1 MESCGVRLQLVVE
14 KASGG
19 WMLVPSHV
27 VPSMGQWA
35 ASSHLSPRHL
45 LCPLL
50 MTDTCLFLG
59 PTVYFRCR
67 VQQAQSCGCFYYF
80 LFLFY
85 FGFKN
90 HLCYLWAFLYLTP
103 LLLSSPVYFCVKQK
117 LLMLTIFPKSPG
129 QCACIASLN
138 PLLTPWVGIAN
149 TILSAGSPSVVAYG
163 RLSETLVE
171 SPAPKK
177 EFYPWKNWCTVTSS
191 GFAKVI
197 KGKIST

>member
-1 MESCGVRLQLVVE
+1 MGRSLCPLVSHRGSWWCRHIEERASLSFLSLSSEHWRFQMESCGVRLQLVVE

-27 VPSMGQWA
+27 VPFMGQWV

-59 PTVYFRCR
+59 PTVYFRRR

-90 HLCYLWAFLYLTP
+90 HLSYLWAFLYLTP
-103 LLLSSPVYFCVKQK
+103 LLLSSPVYFCVKQ
-117 LLMLTIFPKSPG
+117 TADAWIQGSDNFPKIPWTV
-129 QCACIASLN
+129 CMHC
-138 PLLTPWVGIAN
+138 LT
-149 TILSAGSPSVVAYG
+149 
-163 RLSETLVE
+163 
-171 SPAPKK
+171 
-177 EFYPWKNWCTVTSS
+177 
-191 GFAKVI
+191 
-197 KGKIST
+197 